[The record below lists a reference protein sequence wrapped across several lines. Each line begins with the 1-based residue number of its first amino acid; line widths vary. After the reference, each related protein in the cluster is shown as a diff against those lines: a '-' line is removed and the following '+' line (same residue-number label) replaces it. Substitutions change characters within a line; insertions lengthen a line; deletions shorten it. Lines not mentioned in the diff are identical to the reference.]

1 MARFTLQICNGS
13 SVSMTAGVNLGGPR
27 SPKNES
33 AMASEVGI
41 TLASY
46 YANWGGEFVDDAVRT
61 GEQPLWKG

>member
-1 MARFTLQICNGS
+1 MGAA
-13 SVSMTAGVNLGGPR
+13 VSMTAGVNPGGPR

-46 YANWGGEFVDDAVRT
+46 YANWGGEFVDDAVRS
-61 GEQPLWKG
+61 GEQPL